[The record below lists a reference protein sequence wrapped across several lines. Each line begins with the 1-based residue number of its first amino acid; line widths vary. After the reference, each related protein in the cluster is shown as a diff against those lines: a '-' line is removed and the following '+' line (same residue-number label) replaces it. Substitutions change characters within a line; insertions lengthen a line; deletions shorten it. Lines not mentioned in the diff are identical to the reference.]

1 MRTIKEFI
9 RDFDGKP
16 YGCMVATVVSVYDVE
31 MVSIGVSLCHVHDKN
46 KWDKKLGT
54 EIAMGRA
61 ETVNTKM
68 RLPKYGPKDDD
79 GYYRIGHGNEVEHFL
94 ERCRSY
100 FQDKPIILPN
110 IEWF

>member
-16 YGCMVATVVSVYDVE
+16 YGCMVATVVDMNGIEV
-31 MVSIGVSLCHVHDKN
+31 VSIGVSLCHVHDKN
-46 KWDKKLGT
+46 NWDKKLAT

-61 ETVNTKM
+61 ENINCKM
-68 RLPKYGPKDDD
+68 RMRALKFDNEHVYASHCGDD
-79 GYYRIGHGNEVEHFL
+79 L
-94 ERCRSY
+94 ERFLQRARAY